1 MPTTAETT
9 PIAATTVADIMVPQP
24 KTITGH
30 DTVRQALSIM
40 TYHQFRHLVVTS
52 HSGVVC
58 GLISQRD
65 ILRSLAQHGDGL
77 ALIHDIMSVP
87 VIHTTP
93 NTLVSDAA
101 RLMWNKRI
109 GCLPVISPSNEL
121 LGIVTRSDVLRHLGH
136 SMSDSLLADWDPR
149 ESADFR

>member
-1 MPTTAETT
+1 MTTIESKTVVT
-9 PIAATTVADIMVPQP
+9 ITVAGIMVPQP
-24 KTITGH
+24 KTILGH
-30 DTVRQALSIM
+30 DTVRHALSIM
-40 TYHQFRHLVVTS
+40 TFHQFRHLVVTS

-58 GLISQRD
+58 GLVSQRD

-93 NTLVSDAA
+93 ETLVSDAA
-101 RLMWNKRI
+101 RVMWNKRI

-121 LGIVTRSDVLRHLGH
+121 LGIVTRSDVLRHLGN
-136 SMSDSLLADWDPR
+136 SLSKSVLNDWDPL
-149 ESADFR
+149 EISEFR